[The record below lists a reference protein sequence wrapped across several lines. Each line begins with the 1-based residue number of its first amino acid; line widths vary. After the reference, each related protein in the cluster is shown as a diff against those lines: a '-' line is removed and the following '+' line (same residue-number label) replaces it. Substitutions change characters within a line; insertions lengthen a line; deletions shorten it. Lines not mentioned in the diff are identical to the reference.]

1 MRLRTRPRR
10 RPRPRIRVRG
20 VMECWSIGVLRF
32 VRLSARGA
40 GERLAFFAIVCLF
53 LGSASTSF
61 AISRTLEEAN
71 RHKILLIH
79 VGSEPQTLDP
89 QLSQGDTEHQIIEA
103 LMAGLVENDEYNQA
117 KVVPGLAD
125 HWDHND
131 DYSVWTFHIRENAKW
146 SNGDPVTAQDF
157 VSSYQR
163 ILTASLGA
171 VYCDALFI
179 MKGAKDY
186 YDQKL
191 TDFNQVGV
199 HAEDPQT
206 LKIELIGPT
215 PYFLSA

>member
-61 AISRTLEEAN
+61 AVSRTLEEAN

-89 QLSQGDTEHQIIEA
+89 QLSQGDTEHQIIDA
-103 LMAGLVENDEYNQA
+103 LMAGLVENDE
-117 KVVPGLAD
+117 
-125 HWDHND
+125 
-131 DYSVWTFHIRENAKW
+131 
-146 SNGDPVTAQDF
+146 
-157 VSSYQR
+157 
-163 ILTASLGA
+163 
-171 VYCDALFI
+171 
-179 MKGAKDY
+179 
-186 YDQKL
+186 
-191 TDFNQVGV
+191 
-199 HAEDPQT
+199 
-206 LKIELIGPT
+206 
-215 PYFLSA
+215 